1 LRLYLK
7 VDGMNLTIGKLA
19 TRAGVNLETIRYYE
33 RTGLIVQPDKPPGG
47 FRHYDSAILE
57 RILFIKK
64 AQTLGFRLDEIRT
77 LLELSVGH
85 CTEIQSIA
93 EEKLE
98 HVQQKIRDL
107 GQLES
112 VLTDLVKQCRARA
125 DKAGCPIVEA
135 LLPGEID

>member
-1 LRLYLK
+1 M
-7 VDGMNLTIGKLA
+7 GLTIGKLA
-19 TRAGVNLETIRYYE
+19 RKADVNVETIRYYE
-33 RTGLIVQPDKPPGG
+33 RTGLIEQPDKPSGG

-85 CTEIQSIA
+85 CAEIQSIA
-93 EEKLE
+93 EDKLE
-98 HVQQKIRDL
+98 DVQGKIQDL
-107 GQLES
+107 KQLET

-125 DKAGCPIVEA
+125 DKAYCPIVEA
-135 LLPGEID
+135 LLPGNID